1 MWSIYELL
9 WISALGFDIKRIFGV
24 GLQILTVQV
33 DGGVVV
39 EMIRCFTSQIGRR
52 TQKLKM

>member
-24 GLQILTVQV
+24 VLQILTVQV
-33 DGGVVV
+33 DGGVV